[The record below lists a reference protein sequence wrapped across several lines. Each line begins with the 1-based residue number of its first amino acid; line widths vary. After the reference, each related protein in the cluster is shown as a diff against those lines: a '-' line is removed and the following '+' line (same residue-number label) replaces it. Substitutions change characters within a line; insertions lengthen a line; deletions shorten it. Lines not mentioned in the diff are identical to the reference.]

1 MKVQKGFWEWNNLYR
16 FEHRKGKEFVKM
28 NVFKNLYC
36 YRELLKTSVKKEV
49 RSKYKNSFLG
59 VVWSFLNPLLQIVVY
74 AIIFSLIL
82 KNKQEHYAIFLC
94 SGIIPWTFFSVAIN
108 KSAFTMIENGNI
120 IKKVYFPREII
131 PISVVTAETINF
143 LISTIIILGF
153 VILGGIGVTKYI
165 LFYPFILIAQYL
177 VILSISLVVSAICVY
192 FRDLQHFIGIILQL
206 LFYAAP
212 IVYAQDSIPKE
223 YQWIL
228 KYNPMTYI
236 INAYRDIFY
245 YQKATELK
253 PLMLLII
260 VGSIACLA
268 GYKFFYKLQ
277 RGFAEQL

>member
-1 MKVQKGFWEWNNLYR
+1 MNL
-16 FEHRKGKEFVKM
+16 
-28 NVFKNLYC
+28 FKNLYN

-82 KNKQEHYAIFLC
+82 KNKQENYAIFLC
-94 SGIIPWTFFSVAIN
+94 CGIIPWTFFSSAIN
-108 KSAFTMIENGNI
+108 KSAFTIIENGNI

-131 PISVVTAETINF
+131 PISVVIAEAINF

-153 VILGGIGVTKYI
+153 VIIGGIGITKYL
-165 LFYPFILIAQYL
+165 LFYPIILITQYV
-177 VILSISLVVSAICVY
+177 VIISIAFVVSSICVY

-206 LFYAAP
+206 LFYATP
-212 IVYAQDSIPKE
+212 IIYSQDNIPSE

-228 KYNPMTYI
+228 KINPMTYI

-245 YQKATELK
+245 YQKAFEIFH
-253 PLMLLII
+253 LII
-260 VGSIACLA
+260 ILFIEIVTSYV
-268 GYKFFYKLQ
+268 GYKIIYKLKK
-277 RGFAEQL
+277 GFAEQL

>member
-1 MKVQKGFWEWNNLYR
+1 MEVL
-16 FEHRKGKEFVKM
+16 
-28 NVFKNLYC
+28 KNLYN

-82 KNKQEHYAIFLC
+82 KNKQENYAIFLC
-94 SGIIPWTFFSVAIN
+94 CGIIPWTFFSIAIN

-143 LISTIIILGF
+143 LISTLIIIGFTVIGGIGISKYIWFYPIILGVQY
-153 VILGGIGVTKYI
+153 VII
-165 LFYPFILIAQYL
+165 LAFSFI
-177 VILSISLVVSAICVY
+177 VSSICVY
-192 FRDLQHFIGIILQL
+192 FRDLQHFIGIVLQL
-206 LFYAAP
+206 LFYATP
-212 IVYAQDSIPKE
+212 IVYSQDAIPRE

-245 YQKATELK
+245 YQK
-253 PLMLLII
+253 LMDFMPLII
-260 VGSIACLA
+260 IFIIGVLACVGS
-268 GYKFFYKLQ
+268 YKIFNKLQ
-277 RGFAEQL
+277 KGFAEEL

>member
-1 MKVQKGFWEWNNLYR
+1 M
-16 FEHRKGKEFVKM
+16 EFL
-28 NVFKNLYC
+28 KNLYN

-82 KNKQEHYAIFLC
+82 KNKQENYAIFLC
-94 SGIIPWTFFSVAIN
+94 CGIIPWSFFSIAIN

-143 LISTIIILGF
+143 LISTLIIIGF
-153 VILGGIGVTKYI
+153 TVIGGIGISKFI
-165 LFYPFILIAQYL
+165 LFYPIILGVQYL
-177 VILSISLVVSAICVY
+177 IILAFSFIVSSICVY

-206 LFYAAP
+206 LFYATP
-212 IVYAQDSIPKE
+212 IVYSQDAIPRE

-245 YQKATELK
+245 YQR
-253 PLMLLII
+253 LMDFMPLII
-260 VGSIACLA
+260 LFFIGVLACI
-268 GYKFFYKLQ
+268 GNYKIFNKLQ
-277 RGFAEQL
+277 KGFAEQL

>member
-1 MKVQKGFWEWNNLYR
+1 MG
-16 FEHRKGKEFVKM
+16 
-28 NVFKNLYC
+28 VFKNLYN
-36 YRELLKTSVKKEV
+36 YRELLKTSVKKEI

-82 KNKQEHYAIFLC
+82 KNNQEHYAIFLC
-94 SGIIPWTFFSVAIN
+94 AGIIPWTFFSIAIN
-108 KSAFTMIENGNI
+108 KSAFTIIENGNI

-143 LISTIIILGF
+143 LISTLIILGF
-153 VILGGIGVTKYI
+153 VIIGGIGISKYI
-165 LFYPFILIAQYL
+165 LFYPIVLVTQYL
-177 VILSISLVVSAICVY
+177 IIMAISFVVSSICVY

-212 IVYAQDSIPKE
+212 IVYSQDVIPAE

-245 YQKATELK
+245 YQKLIELK
-253 PLMLLII
+253 PII
-260 VGSIACLA
+260 VLIFA
-268 GYKFFYKLQ
+268 GILLCFMSYKFFDKLQ
-277 RGFAEQL
+277 KGFAEQL